1 METKIRELSNEKEK
15 YEKQSEI
22 LNAELTGLKDL
33 KVLILDEIQEI
44 FPLVKEG
51 VIGRAEKYRLDR
63 EISGVKTEIQTMIGK
78 QAQNQNEIEKIRE
91 AILAFKEKN
100 VRDLY
105 ELRSET
111 MGEILEL
118 RAKIPTLSQRL
129 TELEIR
135 SPIDGEVNRVLF
147 NNKRGC
153 VTSRRYYG

>member
-1 METKIRELSNEKEK
+1 M
-15 YEKQSEI
+15 
-22 LNAELTGLKDL
+22 
-33 KVLILDEIQEI
+33 
-44 FPLVKEG
+44 KEG
-51 VIGRAEKYRLDR
+51 VIGRAEKYRLER